1 MPELN
6 HDWVKA
12 QLEAKKVK
20 VGSGKAIL
28 KLLST
33 WEEIPSLSP
42 AILKEVL
49 EIFPKLVMGEPLVED
64 EADDDYYWV
73 DLQPG
78 NITVGDVVIV
88 KNDAFQ
94 EKLGTIHNG
103 RRGTVVGVRYG
114 DVIFS
119 DTDGKTPPLKGVHY
133 SPYKLQ
139 KRLRKAKPS
148 NES

>member
-6 HDWVKA
+6 HEWVRE
-12 QLEAKKVK
+12 QLEAAKVK

-33 WEEIPSLSP
+33 WEELPALSP
-42 AILKEVL
+42 GILKEVL
-49 EIFPKLVMGEPLVED
+49 EVFPKLVLGESLAEED
-64 EADDDYYWV
+64 LDDDYYWI

-78 NITVGDVVIV
+78 NITVGDVVRV
-88 KNDAFQ
+88 KPDAFL

-114 DVIFS
+114 DVIFN
-119 DTDGKTPPLKGVHY
+119 DTDGKNPPLKGVHY
-133 SPYKLQ
+133 SPYKLE
-139 KRLRKAKPS
+139 KRLRKA
-148 NES
+148 N